1 MRTLTN
7 HMSHPLAVNI
17 STTILTVLVDFA
29 PTTQVAQVMAGQ
41 DLALE
46 SRVQHL

>member
-1 MRTLTN
+1 MLRTL
-7 HMSHPLAVNI
+7 AVDI

-41 DLALE
+41 DLTLIP
-46 SRVQHL
+46 RVPHI